1 MVLKIKKKYVNGNIM
16 LDFSVKFSIALLA
29 YLYSYL
35 WHYLH
40 TKYKFYRNIY
50 LGSESF
56 LKHAT
61 QKLFKNLASLKQTS
75 FSISISMRKI
85 SFFITTKTKWVPRLK
100 SPTCKSEKF
109 GKAFYADL
117 KFSCYTSMGKKNLF
131 CNINDS
137 KHIWFAIKS
146 LPMSKD
152 VFKPLKFST

>member
-1 MVLKIKKKYVNGNIM
+1 M

-75 FSISISMRKI
+75 FSTSISMRKI

-100 SPTCKSEKF
+100 SPTSKSANFDKAF
-109 GKAFYADL
+109 YAFYADL
-117 KFSCYTSMGKKNLF
+117 ILGKLLTSFHVWIQWVKNLF
-131 CNINDS
+131 CKINEN
-137 KHIWFAIKS
+137 KHI
-146 LPMSKD
+146 
-152 VFKPLKFST
+152 